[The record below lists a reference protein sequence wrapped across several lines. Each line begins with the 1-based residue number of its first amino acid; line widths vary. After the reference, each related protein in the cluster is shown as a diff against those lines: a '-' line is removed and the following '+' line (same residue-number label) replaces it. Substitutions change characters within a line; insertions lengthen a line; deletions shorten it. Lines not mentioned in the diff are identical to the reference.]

1 MVKSI
6 DTIVDEILDYFN
18 TEAKNPAYTDTLK
31 RMDLQKILDGSLYDD
46 GYKDGYD
53 VGYEKGYDFGYDEGH
68 DEGYDE
74 GYDESHYEE

>member
-18 TEAKNPAYTDTLK
+18 TEAKIPTYTDTLK
-31 RMDLQKILDGSLYDD
+31 RMDLQKILDGSLYRD

-53 VGYEKGYDFGYDEGH
+53 AGHEDGYEKGYDFGYDEGH
-68 DEGYDE
+68 
-74 GYDESHYEE
+74 YEE